1 MQSKFAVL
9 GFLAVLASSSSA
21 FAANLDFSSA
31 AFAAADGRSSFAYTA
46 SDGVTLTLTAG
57 PQLALARLQQ
67 DSSDGFG
74 VSTLFDSTPNE
85 IDGTETLTLSFSQG
99 VTVSDV
105 FINDL
110 FNEGYLEQGSYS
122 INGGQAISFSALQG
136 QTTYGSNGALTLD
149 LDTVV
154 TSLTFSAP
162 SAGWFRQN
170 DFAVRGINYTV
181 ASAPASQ
188 VPELSGNA
196 APLALMLL
204 IGCAL
209 LINDRRV
216 RQS

>member
-1 MQSKFAVL
+1 
-9 GFLAVLASSSSA
+9 
-21 FAANLDFSSA
+21 
-31 AFAAADGRSSFAYTA
+31 
-46 SDGVTLTLTAG
+46 
-57 PQLALARLQQ
+57 
-67 DSSDGFG
+67 
-74 VSTLFDSTPNE
+74 
-85 IDGTETLTLSFSQG
+85 

-110 FNEGYLEQGSYS
+110 FNEGYLEVGSYS
-122 INGGQAISFSALQG
+122 INGGQAISFAASASQVPGSTNG
-136 QTTYGSNGALTLD
+136 QLTLD

-162 SAGWFRQN
+162 AAGLFRQN

-181 ASAPASQ
+181 ATRE
-188 VPELSGNA
+188 VPELSGSA

-209 LINDRRV
+209 LVNDRRV

>member
-1 MQSKFAVL
+1 MQKFAIL
-9 GFLAVLASSSSA
+9 GFFAVLASSGTA
-21 FAANLDFSSA
+21 FAANLDFASA
-31 AFAAADGRSSFAYTA
+31 AFAPGDGRSSFAYTA
-46 SDGVTLTLTAG
+46 ADGVTLTLTAG
-57 PQLALARLQQ
+57 PNWQGARLQQ
-67 DSSDGFG
+67 DSDGFG
-74 VSTLFDSTPNE
+74 VSTILDSDPDE
-85 IDGTETLTLSFSQG
+85 IDGVETLTLSFSQG

-110 FNEGYLEQGSYS
+110 FNEGYLEVGSYS
-122 INGGQAISFSALQG
+122 INGGQAISFSASASQVPGSTNG
-136 QTTYGSNGALTLD
+136 QLTLD

-162 SAGWFRQN
+162 AAGLFRQN

-181 ASAPASQ
+181 ATRE
-188 VPELSGNA
+188 VPELSGSA

-209 LINDRRV
+209 LVNDRRA